1 MTDHSQT
8 MSAETMTLTG
18 SSRII
23 MMKRSKDMEQH
34 KMSSKAE
41 IRASRKYNQ
50 QNAVTLSLTLNRKY
64 DADIIEQIEKV
75 DSKAQYVK
83 QLIRADLAKKQ
94 AEATVFMQFADTDTT
109 QVSFA
114 GADEQTAAYVATQ
127 IYNALPESIQEQIE
141 ILVVASKDSPDG
153 YDIVEATL
161 FDDIDE

>member
-1 MTDHSQT
+1 
-8 MSAETMTLTG
+8 
-18 SSRII
+18 
-23 MMKRSKDMEQH
+23 MEQK
-34 KMSSKAE
+34 KMSTEAE
-41 IRASRKYNQ
+41 IRASRKYNKEKAYQ
-50 QNAVTLSLTLNRKY
+50 YGLTFNRAL
-64 DADIIEQIEKV
+64 DADIVAFLEPMENKG
-75 DSKAQYVK
+75 QYFRK
-83 QLIRADLAKKQ
+83 LIRDDMAKRE

-141 ILVVASKDSPDG
+141 ILVVASKDNPDG